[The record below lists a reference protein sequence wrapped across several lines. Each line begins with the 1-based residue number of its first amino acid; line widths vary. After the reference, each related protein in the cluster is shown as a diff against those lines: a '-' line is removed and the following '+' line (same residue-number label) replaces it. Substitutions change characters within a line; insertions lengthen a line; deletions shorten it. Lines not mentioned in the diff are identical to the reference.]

1 MMNNYNKMPWL
12 YKTGKAI
19 LGPIFK
25 GYYRPII
32 IGKENIPEKGNAIIA
47 GDHIHLYDQC
57 HVIVSTKRPIFYMAK
72 KEYFDDKKT
81 KWFFEGVGCIPVDR
95 SKKDESATESAL
107 EVLNNDNL
115 LGIFPEGTRN
125 NPKAEKIK
133 EIYDKYLSNM
143 RFNFVRD
150 TLRDKSVRLSQLNFL
165 LKLYEDKKITQEELD
180 NAIPHIDAT
189 LKLYVD
195 KKLITIDEYF
205 DSLLLDFK
213 FGAVSL
219 AKKTNSPIIPMVT
232 TGDYKH
238 KSTNLI
244 VQFGKPFVI
253 GNKDL
258 ETANKELRSI
268 FIELLKSNYKEFEK
282 IDNDRRYRQD
292 LKDLK

>member
-1 MMNNYNKMPWL
+1 MTRDKTPGL
-12 YKTGKAI
+12 YKTAKAI

-25 GYYRPII
+25 SYYKPVIL
-32 IGKENIPEKGNAIIA
+32 GVENIPESGRAIIA
-47 GDHIHLYDQC
+47 GNHIHLYDQC

-125 NPKAEKIK
+125 HPKAEKIK

-195 KKLITIDEYF
+195 KKLITKDDYF

>member
-1 MMNNYNKMPWL
+1 MTNKMPGL
-12 YKTGKAI
+12 YKIGKTI

-25 GYYRPII
+25 NYYKPVIL
-32 IGKENIPEKGNAIIA
+32 GTENIPDEGNAIIA
-47 GDHIHLYDQC
+47 GNHIHLYDQC

-95 SKKDESATESAL
+95 SKKDTDAVDSAL
-107 EVLNNDNL
+107 EVLKNKEL

-125 NPKAEKIK
+125 HPKDEKIK
-133 EIYDKYLSNM
+133 EIYDKYLANM
-143 RFNFVRD
+143 RFDFVRD

-189 LKLYVD
+189 LKLFVD
-195 KKLITIDEYF
+195 KKLITVDDYY
-205 DSLLLDFK
+205 DSLLLEFK

-219 AKKTNSPIIPMVT
+219 AKKSNSPIIPMVT

-238 KSTNLI
+238 NSTNLI
-244 VQFGKPFVI
+244 VQFGKPYVV
-253 GNKDL
+253 GDKDL

-268 FIELLKSNYKEFEK
+268 FIELLKSNYEEFEK
-282 IDNDRRYRQD
+282 RETDRRYKQD
-292 LKDLK
+292 LKALNKI